1 MIIYKFFVAI
11 VWNDSVRN
19 RIFIQAE
26 DSGSERHGNGGYA
39 LITCERQVKDW
50 KAFAEKRTHAQR
62 RNKSGARGSNLR
74 WGGWAS
80 AVAWSAHTRH
90 FFVRQRALAFQT
102 RTLFKQAGVAREEK
116 MEKFLF
122 KATFNIQLR
131 LEMKIISLS
140 VKNIHPTEHEWLF
153 WRWPPRK
160 YLFV

>member
-19 RIFIQAE
+19 CIFFRAE

-74 WGGWAS
+74 GGGWAS
-80 AVAWSAHTRH
+80 AVAWSAHARH

-102 RTLFKQAGVAREEK
+102 RTLFKQAGVAREKKNGEIFIQSNLQDSIPTWNEDNFFISEK
-116 MEKFLF
+116 HSSYR
-122 KATFNIQLR
+122 I
-131 LEMKIISLS
+131 
-140 VKNIHPTEHEWLF
+140 
-153 WRWPPRK
+153 
-160 YLFV
+160 